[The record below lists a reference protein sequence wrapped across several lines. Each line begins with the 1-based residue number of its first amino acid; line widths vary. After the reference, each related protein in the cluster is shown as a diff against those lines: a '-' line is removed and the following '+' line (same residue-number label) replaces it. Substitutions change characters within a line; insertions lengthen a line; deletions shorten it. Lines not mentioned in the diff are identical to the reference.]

1 MSYEIFA
8 HHAHVF
14 PENVRADGT
23 VEALL
28 RTMDAC
34 GIARA
39 VCFATFPSQLQPEN
53 QEPNLWLAR
62 QIEKND
68 RLTGFGVVDFEKDDL
83 AGQVRRIADL
93 GLRGIKIHP
102 AFQRIAVDGERAFEV
117 YAEAEKLGLFLSFH
131 TGVHWHRIR
140 DYQVWRFDEVAYHF
154 RKLRFSM
161 EHLGGYCFFNEGL
174 AVMLN
179 NMHRGDEPRIYAGL
193 TSVFDPD
200 MNRAWHLS
208 DEKIYDLIWQTGDK
222 ASIFGLDF
230 PYNGVKEIQAAI
242 DHLAGMQLP
251 EETKRA
257 IFGGNLCRILGEKGS

>member
-14 PENVRADGT
+14 PADVRPNGS
-23 VEALL
+23 VEVLL
-28 RTMDAC
+28 QTMDTC
-34 GIARA
+34 GIEKA
-39 VCFATFPSQLQPEN
+39 VCFAPFPRQLNAHSE
-53 QEPNLWLAR
+53 ESNLWLSSELKGR
-62 QIEKND
+62 D
-68 RLTGFGVVDFEKDDL
+68 RLLGFGIVDFERGDL

-93 GLRGIKIHP
+93 GFKGIKIHP
-102 AFQRIAVDGERAFEV
+102 AYQKIAVDGEPAFQV
-117 YAEAEKLGLFLSFH
+117 YAQAEQEGLFLSFH

-154 RKLRFSM
+154 PRLRFSM

-179 NMHRGDEPRIYAGL
+179 NTRRGQEPRIYAGL

-200 MNRAWHLS
+200 ANRAWHLS
-208 DEKIYDLIWQTGDK
+208 DDKIHDLIWQTGDK

-230 PYNGVKEIQAAI
+230 PYNDAGKIQQAI
-242 DHLAGMQLP
+242 DHLANMDLP
-251 EETKRA
+251 EETKQA
-257 IFGGNLCRILGEKGS
+257 IFSKNLRRILDI